1 VEEANRR
8 TENHKAENSERVEA
22 DATALRSSHAATIA
36 RLEEANRRNEE
47 LEENILELK
56 CVEADATALRSSH
69 AATVARLE
77 EATGET
83 SQEI

>member
-1 VEEANRR
+1 M
-8 TENHKAENSERVEA
+8 ENLKAENIS
-22 DATALRSSHAATIA
+22 
-36 RLEEANRRNEE
+36 E
-47 LEENILELK
+47 LER
-56 CVEADATALRSSH
+56 VEADATALRSSH